1 MAICMPT
8 SLSRFYKSQF
18 DLVRDLAPTVLL
30 PRQEDPCACLPE
42 SRDMATDD
50 YVSGFNIIVG
60 SIVSGSP
67 REDPLIRFP
76 CML

>member
-18 DLVRDLAPTVLL
+18 DLIRDLAPTVLL
-30 PRQEDPCACLPE
+30 PRQEDPCSCLPE
-42 SRDMATDD
+42 SGDIATDD
-50 YVSGFNIIVG
+50 YVSGLNIIVV
-60 SIVSGSP
+60 SNVSGSA